1 MGASPRC
8 PGVIRNATGRPQ
20 LSTTA
25 WIFVDLPPR
34 ERPIASAS
42 PPFPPAAG
50 RCAFAVVLSIIWM
63 SRSAGCTKASNSRR
77 HIPLA
82 DQRWKR
88 L

>member
-25 WIFVDLPPR
+25 WILSICRRASDRLLR
-34 ERPIASAS
+34 HRPFSAS
-42 PPFPPAAG
+42 G
-50 RCAFAVVLSIIWM
+50 RAVCFCGGAIDHKDVPIGRL
-63 SRSAGCTKASNSRR
+63 RKASNSRR